1 MKMITLKKSI
11 MKIKKILQ
19 ALDAISFGYKSA
31 FLLFIIIGG
40 MISIIL
46 LSQISSYTIKK
57 DFDLLFEKRTKSII
71 KLEHIKDT
79 YVGNIQVT
87 LNDMQK
93 NIINLQ
99 QSGEVITLARQL
111 IEKNWSHYLSIID
124 SEKNQVSW
132 LDAIIKK
139 IFIGYEEKPNIIL
152 QQSIIQNIEKKQKR
166 ISHLLNEIFNPY
178 KQIENLFLSIE
189 EVNDEINSISIYITS
204 LTNYDLN
211 VAIQEKHDTDQIFDL
226 LSLILNASIVIV
238 FLFSAALSAFII
250 SNFKKLHTTLQGNVL
265 EKTKALQKLN
275 DTLEIKI
282 KKEVENSRKKDI
294 LMFQQARLA
303 SMGEMIANIAHQWR
317 QPLGS
322 IMMIMQGFQTKSELG
337 KLTPEII
344 DSKVKDALLLAEN
357 MSETLDNFQNFFKP
371 TKEKES
377 FSLKSVI
384 KHSLTLSKYILEQHK
399 IKVSIN
405 ISNTIKLHTYYN
417 ELSHVFLNIIAN
429 AEDALSSTEG
439 EKFIEII
446 AKEVNQKIFIYITD
460 NGGGIKKDVLPH
472 IFEPYFT
479 TKYKSNGTGIGL
491 YMSQQII
498 EKHMQGIIRCKNICY
513 TINNNKFEHC
523 TLFTIILPMK
533 ESTTDD
539 K

>member
-498 EKHMQGIIRCKNICY
+498 EKHMQGIIRCKNVCY